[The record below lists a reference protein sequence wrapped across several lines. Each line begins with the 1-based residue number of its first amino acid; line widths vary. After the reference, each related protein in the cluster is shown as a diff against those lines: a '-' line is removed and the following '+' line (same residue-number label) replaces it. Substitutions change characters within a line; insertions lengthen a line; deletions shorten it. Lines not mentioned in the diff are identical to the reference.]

1 MCTWGGGHGI
11 GGPVRWERTLV
22 ASLQDA
28 AGFRRCFSEDTRATG
43 VANSAPIGKGTL
55 HCHRRRA
62 QDAGAPRPLWLGLPT
77 VTSLRNRTTD
87 DSRLQTARELAHKS
101 QRRGN
106 PGPSSRARATSVLV
120 KPVGSALGS
129 TDETLSLSPGE
140 SHGLWLSPS
149 RGHLLEAGD
158 EPSPSSAGGRRGLC
172 CRRRLCGRM
181 AALSQRSGRTSQSDN
196 GTLFTRGKLASTSP
210 LNIEG
215 GLFNVGRASS
225 YSCRARAE

>member
-1 MCTWGGGHGI
+1 M
-11 GGPVRWERTLV
+11 

-28 AGFRRCFSEDTRATG
+28 AGFRRCFSEDTQATG

-55 HCHRRRA
+55 HCHRRCA

-129 TDETLSLSPGE
+129 TDETLACPLVSPTASGC
-140 SHGLWLSPS
+140 LPAKAIFS
-149 RGHLLEAGD
+149 RPETNQVPLPLGDGGACAAGD
-158 EPSPSSAGGRRGLC
+158 GCVGGWLPCLSAV
-172 CRRRLCGRM
+172 
-181 AALSQRSGRTSQSDN
+181 A
-196 GTLFTRGKLASTSP
+196 
-210 LNIEG
+210 
-215 GLFNVGRASS
+215 GRASPTMGRFS
-225 YSCRARAE
+225 PAGNWPRRLR